1 MKIVV
6 APDSYK
12 GTLDQY
18 EVANVMSQSLEEQ
31 GHSCVMKP
39 MSDGGDGLLQ
49 CFRSE
54 GYNRVVTNVTGP
66 EGRTVEAE
74 YYMKEGTAVIETAE
88 ACGLHL
94 ITDSHPSDRTTFG
107 VGELLMHAAD
117 QGAEH
122 IILGLGGSATNDGGY
137 GMFMAL
143 GGAAIDEADLPLGV
157 FNRDI
162 PKISELNV
170 QSLRRFEK
178 IKLTIASDVTHP
190 LLGPKGAVH
199 TFGPQKGI
207 DEADLDRFADM
218 LVHLAE
224 KAADAFLVDHTDNP
238 GAGAAGGL
246 GWMLLNIGAEM
257 QSGGELI
264 AEMIHLEKEIMEADA
279 VITGEGKS
287 DRQTLGGKAPSVV
300 ADLAKKH
307 HKPCHLVSGQVTEDL
322 SDYFD
327 GTHALVDAG
336 NDVDQVISD
345 TAFHL
350 NRKMK
355 EIFPK

>member
-18 EVANVMSQSLEEQ
+18 EAARIMAEGLEGQ
-31 GHSCVMKP
+31 GHACVMKP

-54 GYNRVVTNVTGP
+54 GYDRIITNVTGP
-66 EGRTVEAE
+66 EGNTVEAV

-94 ITDSHPSDRTTFG
+94 INGSHPLDRTTFG
-107 VGELLMHAAD
+107 VGELLMHAVD
-117 QGAEH
+117 QGADH
-122 IILGLGGSATNDGGY
+122 IILGLGGSATSDGGY

-143 GGAAIDEADLPLGV
+143 GGAATDEAHLLAGV

-162 PKISELNV
+162 PKITELNV
-170 QSLRRFEK
+170 QSIRRFDG
-178 IKLTIASDVTHP
+178 IRLTIASDVTHP
-190 LLGPKGAVH
+190 LLGSNGAVR

-207 DEADLDRFADM
+207 DGSDLDRFEGM
-218 LVHLAE
+218 LDHLSE
-224 KAADAFLVDHTDNP
+224 KASDVFPANHADSP

-257 QSGGELI
+257 QAGGELV
-264 AEMIHLEKEIMEADA
+264 AEMVHLEAEIRQADA

-287 DRQTLGGKAPSVV
+287 DRQTLGGKAPSIV
-300 ADLAKKH
+300 ADLSKKH
-307 HKPCHLVSGQVTEDL
+307 GKPCHLISGQVTEDL

-327 GTHALVDAG
+327 GIHALVEGED
-336 NDVDQVISD
+336 DVKKVMAD
-345 TAFHL
+345 TPFYL
-350 NRKMK
+350 KKKMQ
-355 EIFPK
+355 EIFPT